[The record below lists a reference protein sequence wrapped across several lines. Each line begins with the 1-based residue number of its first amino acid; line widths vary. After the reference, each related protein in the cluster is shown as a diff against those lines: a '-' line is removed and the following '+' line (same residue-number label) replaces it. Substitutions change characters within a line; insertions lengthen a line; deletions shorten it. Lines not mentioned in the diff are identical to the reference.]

1 MLSIR
6 SSTCNKAQKT
16 RKSLERITKIKA
28 FISEFNR
35 TALIF
40 YQEKMTGK
48 NSKITIQH
56 PLIALKVLY
65 IDNRNFGID
74 IQKIHPAF
82 SLKHNSELEKQIILL
97 MIPNEVRWHYIAVTK
112 LFALLREVTSKNW

>member
-1 MLSIR
+1 MLPIR
-6 SSTCNKAQKT
+6 CSTCIKAQKT
-16 RKSLERITKIKA
+16 GKSLERITKIKA

-40 YQEKMTGK
+40 HQEKMTGK

-56 PLIALKVLY
+56 RLIALKVLY

-74 IQKIHPAF
+74 IQKNI
-82 SLKHNSELEKQIILL
+82 SCL
-97 MIPNEVRWHYIAVTK
+97 
-112 LFALLREVTSKNW
+112 

>member
-1 MLSIR
+1 MLPIR
-6 SSTCNKAQKT
+6 CSTCIKAQKT
-16 RKSLERITKIKA
+16 GKSLERITKIKA

-56 PLIALKVLY
+56 RLIALKVLY

-74 IQKIHPAF
+74 IQKNI
-82 SLKHNSELEKQIILL
+82 SCL
-97 MIPNEVRWHYIAVTK
+97 
-112 LFALLREVTSKNW
+112 